1 MRLCFV
7 FVARTCRNVDAADM
21 LDATAAELESAKAEA
36 AIKTSDLQAL
46 SAVLS
51 QAEEQYA
58 AAAAAAAAT
67 EAAASD
73 RISKLEVKLPFDLF
87 VARLLFSFSS
97 SAHLHP
103 FSSVCLNSDLRPTLP
118 TFHLN
123 SRRRPIILPK
133 QQLRLPRYPPLL
145 MKLKK
150 IYSPSLSKLLS
161 CSSV

>member
-7 FVARTCRNVDAADM
+7 FVAMTCRNVDVADM

-73 RISKLEVKLPFDLF
+73 RIIELEVKLSLDLF
-87 VARLLFSFSS
+87 VKHRHFSFSS
-97 SAHLHP
+97 PAHHHP
-103 FSSVCLNSDLRPTLP
+103 FPSVC
-118 TFHLN
+118 F
-123 SRRRPIILPK
+123 K
-133 QQLRLPRYPPLL
+133 F
-145 MKLKK
+145 
-150 IYSPSLSKLLS
+150 
-161 CSSV
+161 

>member
-1 MRLCFV
+1 MCFV
-7 FVARTCRNVDAADM
+7 FVARTCRNVDLADM

-73 RISKLEVKLPFDLF
+73 RISKLEVKLSLDLF
-87 VARLLFSFSS
+87 VAHLLLLFSSP
-97 SAHLHP
+97 ADHHP
-103 FSSVCLNSDLRPTLP
+103 FPSVC
-118 TFHLN
+118 F
-123 SRRRPIILPK
+123 K
-133 QQLRLPRYPPLL
+133 F
-145 MKLKK
+145 
-150 IYSPSLSKLLS
+150 
-161 CSSV
+161 

>member
-7 FVARTCRNVDAADM
+7 FVARTCRNVDLADM

-67 EAAASD
+67 EAAAGD
-73 RISKLEVKLPFDLF
+73 KISKLEVKLSLEMFVKHRFFLF
-87 VARLLFSFSS
+87 YSP
-97 SAHLHP
+97 AHHHP
-103 FSSVCLNSDLRPTLP
+103 F
-118 TFHLN
+118 
-123 SRRRPIILPK
+123 
-133 QQLRLPRYPPLL
+133 
-145 MKLKK
+145 
-150 IYSPSLSKLLS
+150 PSFCFKF
-161 CSSV
+161 